1 MARGNANSTHLIVLD
16 GAREAWVPLAC
27 PAVELWDAHPNQA
40 TRVHTHFQVSSN
52 TWDAL
57 TFLLGGII
65 VIRTTHVQGFDRF
78 LAATHAKVS
87 ISQFTVSTQGK
98 TSPTRVTMSDGN
110 SKSEREGAT

>member
-78 LAATHAKVS
+78 WPHAKVS

-110 SKSEREGAT
+110 SKSKREGAT